1 MMDFIQIMAA
11 PFTACLVLVGIH
23 VYLGIHILTRGVIFI
38 DLALA
43 QIAALGTAVGFLFGL
58 ELESQTGYLFALGF
72 TFLGAAVFSVT
83 RMRND
88 SIPQEAIIGIVYAVA
103 SSAVILALDRAP
115 HGAEHIKSL
124 LVGSI
129 LWVTWPIVIKTALL
143 FAVIGLV
150 HWFLRN
156 HFLAITSD
164 PDGSR
169 EKGYS
174 LYFWDF
180 LFYVLFGFVVTSAV
194 RIAGVLLV
202 FSFLIVPAVFGFLFA
217 RTLLARLLLGWAMGT
232 GVSILGITFSYML
245 DLPTGATVVTTFGI
259 LLLLSAFFRMS
270 WKRLKL

>member
-83 RMRND
+83 RMQNH

-129 LWVTWPIVIKTALL
+129 LWVTWPVVIKTALL

-164 PDGSR
+164 PDGAR
-169 EKGYS
+169 GKGY
-174 LYFWDF
+174 
-180 LFYVLFGFVVTSAV
+180 
-194 RIAGVLLV
+194 
-202 FSFLIVPAVFGFLFA
+202 LFA

-232 GVSILGITFSYML
+232 GVSILGISFSYML

-259 LLLLSAFFRMS
+259 ILLLSAFFRMS
-270 WKRLKL
+270 WKHFKL